1 MFIPDPDI
9 KTLREKFGSIT
20 PDILKTICPPLA
32 GVKGVDHSCE
42 NLYLKVV
49 VMPNRKQ

>member
-20 PDILKTICPPLA
+20 PDILKTI
-32 GVKGVDHSCE
+32 GIEHVDDSIDDLE
-42 NLYLKVV
+42 NAL
-49 VMPNRKQ
+49 